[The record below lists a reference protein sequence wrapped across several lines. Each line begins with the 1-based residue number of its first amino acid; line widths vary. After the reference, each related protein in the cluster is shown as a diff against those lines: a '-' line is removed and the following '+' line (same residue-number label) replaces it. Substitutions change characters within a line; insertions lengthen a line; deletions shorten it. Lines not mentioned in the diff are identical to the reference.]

1 MSRFSDLIR
10 KTTGKSI
17 GENVGGF
24 IGGKI
29 GGTSGMAVGSAI
41 GGGFTEIIDPTN
53 NPVSGQGAGVEQATQ
68 TNPAETMDSGSQQG
82 FTLNQNI
89 VPASFGGNIP
99 QPPNMGGNFQN
110 VNLGGLILGGG
121 ALISSGLAVIDL
133 FFNDPITGETK
144 RKKITRKF
152 KAQVKASVEIV
163 GLEETARLLNTTPQI
178 VVQILLKRF
187 RNDGPF
193 ITKAAVRKTKATVRK
208 METVNMLSKQIAQL
222 AGRTTRARATTKR
235 ASTSA
240 SRKTT
245 VIQ

>member
-1 MSRFSDLIR
+1 MSLLSDAVR
-10 KTTGKSI
+10 RATGRSI
-17 GENVGGF
+17 GQN
-24 IGGKI
+24 IGG
-29 GGTSGMAVGSAI
+29 AI
-41 GGGFTEIIDPTN
+41 GGAVGGAGGAAIGSSIGGGITEAIDPTN
-53 NPVSGQGAGVEQATQ
+53 RTNQSQGVAISQATQ
-68 TNPAETMDSGSQQG
+68 TNPQETMDSGSQTG

-89 VPASFGGNIP
+89 IPASFGGNIP
-99 QPPNMGGNFQN
+99 QPPNMMTGVQQA
-110 VNLGGLILGGG
+110 NLGGLILGGG
-121 ALISSGLAVIDL
+121 ALLSSGLAVIDL

-152 KAQVKASVEIV
+152 KAQVKQSVEIV
-163 GLEETARLLNTTPQI
+163 GLEETARLLNTSQQV

-235 ASTSA
+235 ASSSA